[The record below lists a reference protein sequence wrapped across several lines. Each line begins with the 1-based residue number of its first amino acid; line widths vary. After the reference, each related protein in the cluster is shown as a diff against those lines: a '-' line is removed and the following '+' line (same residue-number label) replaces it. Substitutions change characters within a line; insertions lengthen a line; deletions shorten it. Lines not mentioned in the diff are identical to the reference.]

1 MNYKI
6 NSIVKSLGLFA
17 VIILLNSSG
26 LYAQQSK
33 WEKLGSRKVNFT
45 LDKDV
50 IQLGAKEGA
59 FSKLMIKVT
68 GGAINMHRMIIHYG
82 NGGKEER
89 PLKHSFSKGRNSRM
103 IDIKGKMRLIKNV
116 TFWYDSKN
124 KQGQKA
130 TLHLL
135 GKH

>member
-124 KQGQKA
+124 KHTKFGGT
-130 TLHLL
+130 TLF
-135 GKH
+135 GCE